1 MKMDLQGKR
10 AVITGAGG
18 GIGKSIALNLAAAGV
33 NMVICGRNEKKLKDT
48 AETGRA
54 FGVKVIVCAGDLLEE
69 TYISSVIQ
77 TAKNELGGI
86 DFLINNAGLAQS
98 NPFQEISTELF
109 DTILGTNVRAPFLM
123 CKHALD
129 ELKAS
134 GLGTII
140 NVCSVVAHKGYPY
153 QAAYAASK
161 HALYG
166 LSKTIANELYKD
178 NVRVHVICPGGVY
191 TEMVKETRPD
201 LDASGLMVPE
211 DIADVVLYFLEHR
224 NTNGV
229 VDEINIHRPGK
240 EPFA

>member
-1 MKMDLQGKR
+1 MDLREKR
-10 AVITGAGG
+10 AIVTGAGS
-18 GIGKSIALNLAAAGV
+18 GIGRRIAITLNALGV
-33 NMVICGRNEKKLKDT
+33 DLVICGRREEFLEATKEMCHGDAQVIPVVTDLTKEEEIEELVST
-48 AETGRA
+48 AV
-54 FGVKVIVCAGDLLEE
+54 F
-69 TYISSVIQ
+69 
-77 TAKNELGGI
+77 ELGGI

-98 NPFQEISTELF
+98 DPFDEIETEVW
-109 DTILGTNVRAPFLM
+109 DRIMATNVRAPFLL
-123 CKHALD
+123 CKNALPY
-129 ELKAS
+129 LKNS
-134 GLGTII
+134 GVGTIVNI
-140 NVCSVVAHKGYPY
+140 CSVVAHKGYPY

-166 LSKTIANELYKD
+166 FSKVIANELYKE

-211 DIADVVLYFLEHR
+211 DIADLVVYFLEHR

-229 VDEINIHRPGK
+229 VDEISIHRPGK